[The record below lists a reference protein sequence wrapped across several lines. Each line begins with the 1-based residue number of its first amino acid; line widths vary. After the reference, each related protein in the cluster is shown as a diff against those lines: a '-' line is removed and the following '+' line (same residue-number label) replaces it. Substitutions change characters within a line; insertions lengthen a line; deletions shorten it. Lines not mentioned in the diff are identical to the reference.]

1 MQSAKSGVS
10 RVLGLPTKLIRMPEA
25 HIRRCHVLTVT
36 PWINVTHSVLVGLIC
51 FGLPTLSTAVTTLE
65 AEICPI

>member
-10 RVLGLPTKLIRMPEA
+10 RALGLPTKLIRMPEA

-36 PWINVTHSVLVGLIC
+36 ETVRCIERRRTYSSRRRVVVYN
-51 FGLPTLSTAVTTLE
+51 LSE
-65 AEICPI
+65 